1 MWKNHTGKCM
11 LFDELSVMYGYNP
24 EDLKTNIINYYISHG
39 KRYIFLQ
46 KSEFKP
52 LSFDHF
58 LEFVKDKLIV
68 QRSILDSK
76 EQKSKFLSLW
86 KPILSLQ

>member
-11 LFDELSVMYGYNP
+11 LFDELSAMYGYNP

-52 LSFDHF
+52 P
-58 LEFVKDKLIV
+58 KL
-68 QRSILDSK
+68 
-76 EQKSKFLSLW
+76 
-86 KPILSLQ
+86 